1 MLYLLVILS
10 VFLASGAQMLLKKG
24 ALQPH
29 GSFLKEY
36 LNPWVTGG
44 YVILGLTLVLNIYAM
59 SRGIQVKEVGII
71 ESLSYLFVPLMSLLF
86 FKERLTPRK
95 ILSIVIIIAGI
106 AVFFL

>member
-36 LNPWVTGG
+36 LNPWVMGG
-44 YVILGLTLVLNIYAM
+44 YAILGLTLVLNIFAM

>member
-36 LNPWVTGG
+36 LNPWVIGG

-95 ILSIVIIIAGI
+95 TLSIVIIIAGI